1 MSHRPV
7 LNPGLVAD
15 LVVDRS
21 PERRAETIGAVAES
35 FAHARLGPSERAIA
49 EEILRLAARDA
60 EDRVRRSLVIA
71 LRHSRNLPRDVA
83 MMLAL
88 DVESVA
94 VPLLE
99 VSQSFTDDDLI
110 EIIHR
115 GQSYAC
121 RAIAGRPSVSPLL
134 GDAIIDSGDETAVA
148 RLVANLGAEIA
159 PGTFDRIVDR
169 YGKSVPVQKSL
180 VERPLVP
187 VEIAERLMTLVSD
200 ALRKKLLARH
210 PSLELALN
218 DAVMAARERSILGL
232 AGPRADEG
240 DVLTLVRHLRYH
252 GRLTPS
258 IILRALFI
266 GDLAFFEAALAEK
279 TGLPVTN
286 VRKLVHDLGRSGL
299 EAVYRKADLPSEML
313 PAVWAAI
320 EVALSTTFDSG
331 EHDRARYSRR
341 VIERLMTQRSEIA
354 PEYVAYLFDRL
365 DELVA
370 VCGSE

>member
-1 MSHRPV
+1 MPHRPV

-15 LVVDRS
+15 LVIDRS

-35 FAHARLGPSERAIA
+35 FAHAKLGPSERAIA

-60 EDRVRRSLVIA
+60 EDRVRQSLVMA

-83 MMLAL
+83 MTLAL

-99 VSQSFTDDDLI
+99 ISQVFTDDDLI
-110 EIIHR
+110 EIINR
-115 GQSYAC
+115 GQSYAR
-121 RAIAGRPSVSPLL
+121 RAIAGRPRISPLV
-134 GDAIIDSGDETAVA
+134 GDAIIDSGDEAAVA
-148 RLVANLGAEIA
+148 RFVANLGAEIG
-159 PGTFDRIVDR
+159 PGAFDQIVDR
-169 YGKSVPVQKSL
+169 YGRSAPVQKSL

-187 VEIAERLMTLVSD
+187 VEIAERLMTLVAD
-200 ALRKKLLARH
+200 DLRKKLLTRH
-210 PSLELALN
+210 PGLEVALN
-218 DAVMAARERSILGL
+218 DAVMAARERSVLGL

-240 DVLTLVRHLRYH
+240 DVLSLVRHLRYH

-279 TGLPVTN
+279 TNLPLTN
-286 VRKLVHDLGRSGL
+286 VRKLIHDLGTSGL
-299 EAVYRKADLPSEML
+299 EAVYRKAGLPSEML
-313 PAVWAAI
+313 PAIWAAI
-320 EVALSTTFDSG
+320 EVALSTSFDAG
-331 EHDRARYSRR
+331 THDRVRYSRR
-341 VIERLMTQRSEIA
+341 IIERLLTRRVDLG
-354 PEYVAYLFDRL
+354 PEHVSYLFDRL
-365 DELVA
+365 DELIA